1 MLEQSKA
8 SSAVRSNWSTVVRI
22 AEKPL
27 RQYPWYLRPF
37 YWGQRR
43 KYGQLLKPTLLWGRS
58 PRVFLG
64 VAILYGALERKRSP
78 LSPILRSLVIVRV
91 SQLNWCRFCVDVNSA
106 TLAQRAGSMAKVEA
120 VSKWR
125 ESDIFDERERL
136 ALEYA
141 EAMTYSDRHVTDE
154 LIQRLKESFNE
165 DAIVELTGL
174 IAFQNMSSKFNSAL
188 DVPSQEFC
196 QLPAQS
202 MGSA

>member
-1 MLEQSKA
+1 
-8 SSAVRSNWSTVVRI
+8 
-22 AEKPL
+22 
-27 RQYPWYLRPF
+27 
-37 YWGQRR
+37 
-43 KYGQLLKPTLLWGRS
+43 
-58 PRVFLG
+58 VFLG

-91 SQLNWCRFCVDVNSA
+91 SQINWCRFCVDINSA

-120 VSKWR
+120 VSKWH

-165 DAIVELTGL
+165 DAIVELTGV

-188 DVPSQEFC
+188 DVPSQGFC
-196 QLPAQS
+196 QLPAQN
-202 MGSA
+202 MGFP